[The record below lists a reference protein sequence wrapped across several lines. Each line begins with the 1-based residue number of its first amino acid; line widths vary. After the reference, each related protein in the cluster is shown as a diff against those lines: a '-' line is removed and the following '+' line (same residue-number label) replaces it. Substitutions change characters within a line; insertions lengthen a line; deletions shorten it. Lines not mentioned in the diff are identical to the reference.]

1 MKDAG
6 NKHRRSQAEGVGI
19 EGYIET
25 KKYTQHR
32 RKKRIVDFGRY
43 PMLILRIT

>member
-6 NKHRRSQAEGVGI
+6 NNIHRRSQAESAGI

-25 KKYTQHR
+25 KKYTLHR
-32 RKKRIVDFGRY
+32 RKKRIVDFVR
-43 PMLILRIT
+43 

>member
-6 NKHRRSQAEGVGI
+6 NKHRRSQAEGAGI

-25 KKYTQHR
+25 KKYTLHR
-32 RKKRIVDFGRY
+32 RKKRK
-43 PMLILRIT
+43 LILVDTRC

>member
-6 NKHRRSQAEGVGI
+6 NKHRRSQAEGAGM

-25 KKYTQHR
+25 KKYTLHR
-32 RKKRIVDFGRY
+32 RKKRTVDFGRY

>member
-6 NKHRRSQAEGVGI
+6 NKHRRSQAEGAGI

-25 KKYTQHR
+25 KSIPYTDE
-32 RKKRIVDFGRY
+32 RKE
-43 PMLILRIT
+43 